1 MLIKKSFWRTFW
13 LVTLVLSLGLAWYC
27 YYSPRLVVN
36 WSDNINSA
44 NGASLK
50 SGKSL
55 LVFVTAKWCV
65 PCRIMKRTVLADTKV
80 QQLIASRY
88 TPLIVDF
95 DDPAAR
101 DFIARYGIRGTPVTL
116 LFDSNGSVVKFI
128 EGGVGKD
135 EFIKYLEK

>member
-1 MLIKKSFWRTFW
+1 MLTKKSFWRSFW

-27 YYSPRLVVN
+27 YYSPRLKAD
-36 WSDNINSA
+36 WSENINSA
-44 NGASLK
+44 NAASIK

-65 PCRIMKRTVLADTKV
+65 PCRIMKRTVFADTTV
-80 QQLIASRY
+80 QQLVASRY

-95 DDPAAR
+95 DDPTAKE
-101 DFIARYGIRGTPVTL
+101 FIARYGIRGTPVTL
-116 LFDSNGSVVKFI
+116 LLDSNGSVIRFI

-135 EFIKYLEK
+135 DFIKFLDS